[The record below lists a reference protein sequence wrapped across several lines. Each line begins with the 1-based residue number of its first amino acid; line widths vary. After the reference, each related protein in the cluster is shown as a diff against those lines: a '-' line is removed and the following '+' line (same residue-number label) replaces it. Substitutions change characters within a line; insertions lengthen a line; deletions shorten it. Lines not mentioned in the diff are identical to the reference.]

1 MFRVQTVKNQSI
13 MHQFWVSLN
22 LSNNSYKVSDFLNP
36 VHLIAIS
43 EQKEALL
50 RLLLNWEVKKKKKQQ
65 QQPRDIFTQ
74 ATFNKRKSIQLKVID
89 LQELKQA
96 RVNITY
102 WNH

>member
-50 RLLLNWEVKKKKKQQ
+50 RLLLNWEVKKKNSNNNH
-65 QQPRDIFTQ
+65 
-74 ATFNKRKSIQLKVID
+74 ATYL
-89 LQELKQA
+89 LKQHLIKESQSNS
-96 RVNITY
+96 RS
-102 WNH
+102 